1 VSRGIIEIDFRTKA
15 VFLDEVIIMKEIR
28 LKKNGYY
35 QVIENYWII
44 SYPIS
49 KEFDNLDDVRNY
61 LRGLI
66 MNSENKG

>member
-1 VSRGIIEIDFRTKA
+1 MD
-15 VFLDEVIIMKEIR
+15 DVIIMKEIR

-49 KEFDNLDDVRNY
+49 KEFDNLGDVRNC

-66 MNSENKG
+66 MNSENKR